1 MINLSTKGLC
11 DWIRSLED
19 ELGTERFHVARV
31 VEQEQLTGAMFLELT
46 QEELCS
52 LTLSHEASDV
62 LQYIKEDLIGDSDT
76 RREEDEFTAAA
87 TEAEALSRN
96 KAYANLDEGLRSR
109 LEVVDSLARDGS
121 VGSIYG
127 RVCAARVHAVSSV
140 GKIRASSSGTSQRQ
154 VCTAPKSAAQTS
166 ASPGITYVFCGA
178 ERRDPAATHTETSI
192 PSPAVD
198 EFQV

>member
-109 LEVVDSLARDGS
+109 LEVADSLARDRG

-127 RVCAARVHAVSSV
+127 EFVSLGYTQFRLSGKSELHPVGPHNVKFPLRRRVLLKRPHHQALRMHFVAR
-140 GKIRASSSGTSQRQ
+140 SG
-154 VCTAPKSAAQTS
+154 
-166 ASPGITYVFCGA
+166 
-178 ERRDPAATHTETSI
+178 DPDATHTETFI